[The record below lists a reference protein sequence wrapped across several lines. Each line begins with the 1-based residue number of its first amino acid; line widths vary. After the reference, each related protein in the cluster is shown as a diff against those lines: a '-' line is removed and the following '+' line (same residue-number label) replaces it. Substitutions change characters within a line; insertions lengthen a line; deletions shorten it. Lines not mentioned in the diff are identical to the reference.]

1 MEQQDECTLAFLRL
15 GLTIGQMTELFSGKS
30 VAFNLAWA
38 AEGSIAVAQFAK
50 QIRLRLGIYTL
61 KNEGGGLMDFMA
73 FESKGRAAV
82 LHSNRS
88 QQ

>member
-1 MEQQDECTLAFLRL
+1 LA
-15 GLTIGQMTELFSGKS
+15 G
-30 VAFNLAWA
+30 A

-73 FESKGRAAV
+73 FESKGRAAL